1 MTKPRIAFMG
11 TPEFAVPSLDILIRS
26 DYPIVTVVTQPDRP
40 KGRGRIPAP
49 PPIKF
54 IARKHSLPVVQPE
67 HLRDKEF
74 INYFRAIHPDMAVV
88 AAFGQILPREILNV
102 PKMGCINVHPSL
114 LPKYRGAAP
123 INWAL
128 IRGEVKTGVTI
139 MLMDEGMDTGD
150 ILAKEETIIEPME
163 TSGRLNDRLAYM
175 GAKLLVATIDMVIS
189 GNCTRMPQDASQAT
203 YAPRLTKEDGLIRW
217 DAEVRQ
223 TVNLIRGLSPA
234 PGAYTFYKGKKL
246 KIFSAVGEDISSPE
260 SPGRIGTVTEKGLGV
275 AARNGYVYLQEV
287 QLENKKRMS
296 IMDFLR
302 GSRMAPG
309 DTLGSLQC

>member
-1 MTKPRIAFMG
+1 MTKPKIAFMG
-11 TPEFAVPSLDILIRS
+11 TPEFAVPSLDILIKD

-49 PPIKF
+49 PPIK
-54 IARKHSLPVVQPE
+54 IAAEKYGLPVVQPE
-67 HLRDKEF
+67 SVRTTEF
-74 INYFRAIHPDMAVV
+74 TYYFSGICADLAVV
-88 AAFGQILPREILNV
+88 AAFGQILPRDILQI

-128 IRGEVKTGVTI
+128 IRGEEKTGVTI

-150 ILAKEETIIEPME
+150 ILTQEETMIEPTE
-163 TSGRLNDRLAYM
+163 TFGNLSERLAVM
-175 GAKLLVATIDMVIS
+175 GARLLLATIDMVAS
-189 GNCTRMPQDASQAT
+189 GNYTRTPQDASLAT

-217 DAEVRQ
+217 DADVLQ
-223 TVNLIRGLSPA
+223 TINLIRGLSPV
-234 PGAYTFYKGKKL
+234 PCAYTSYKGKML
-246 KIFSAVGEDISSPE
+246 KIFSATGEEIHPPE
-260 SPGRIGTVTEKGLGV
+260 PPGRIGTVAEKGLPV

-296 IMDFLR
+296 IRDFLR
-302 GSRMAPG
+302 GSRLTPG
-309 DTLGSLQC
+309 DLLGSEQ

>member
-1 MTKPRIAFMG
+1 MTKPKIAFMG
-11 TPEFAVPSLDILIRS
+11 TPEFAVPSLDILMRNE
-26 DYPIVTVVTQPDRP
+26 YPIVAVVTQPDRP

-49 PPIKF
+49 PPVK
-54 IARKHSLPVVQPE
+54 IAANKYGLPVVQPE
-67 HLRDKEF
+67 RLKDREF
-74 INYFRAIHPDMAVV
+74 VDYLTSIHPDMAVV
-88 AAFGQILPREILNV
+88 AAFGQILPREILEI

-150 ILAKEETIIEPME
+150 ILTQEETAIEPME
-163 TSGRLNDRLAYM
+163 TFGNLNDRLAVM
-175 GAKLLVATIDMVIS
+175 GARLLLTTIDMVAR
-189 GNCTRMPQDASQAT
+189 GNSTRRPQDGSLAT

-217 DAEVRQ
+217 DADVLQ

-234 PGAYTFYKGKKL
+234 PCAYTSYKGKML
-246 KIFSAVGEDISSPE
+246 KIFSAVGEEIPPAE
-260 SPGRIGTVTEKGLGV
+260 SPGRIGTVTENGLPV

-296 IMDFLR
+296 IRDFLR
-302 GSRMAPG
+302 GCRLAPG
-309 DTLGSLQC
+309 DILGSEQ